1 MKKTGEVE
9 RTRQKAR
16 GKNAFSHRLTR
27 LRTPESAG
35 FYQEHLHGGNQEE
48 GRSANRNVVL
58 DCGWGRLLFAQTFE
72 NNEAIIEALR
82 AEAPASRDILFY
94 VSDPHVLLSQ
104 APQEIFLDPSHTF
117 RLELSN
123 YRAGGRRTRGISIR
137 RAVSEIDADG
147 INAVYAACGMVQLRA
162 DFFSSERD
170 NRAVTYFVAQ
180 DDATG
185 DIVGTVTGINHQ
197 RLFDDPDQGGSLWCL
212 AVHPQAR
219 QPGIGEKLVRKLA
232 EHFQARGLNHVDL
245 SVLYDNDNAIRLY
258 EKLKFRRVPLFAIKR
273 KNAINEKFFAPP
285 ISSVDALN
293 PYARIIVDEA
303 LRRGVHVDITDA
315 KGGFFR
321 LSHGGR
327 SIHCRES
334 LSEMTS
340 GVAMSI
346 CDDKAVTRRT
356 VAKAGLVVPEQIPAD
371 GSDETLQV
379 FLEKHGKLVVKPA
392 RGEQGRGISVGIS
405 TMKDLRAAIR
415 QAREVCDNVLLE
427 ACFEGED
434 LRLVIIDYKLVAAA
448 VRRPPRVIGDGKSTI
463 RKLIETQSRRR
474 LAATGGESRIPI
486 DAETKRC
493 LEQQGLILDDVLAD
507 RREITV
513 RKAANL
519 HTGGTIH
526 DVTATVDKTLV
537 DAACKAAR
545 AIEIPVVGIDF
556 MVKSPETPEYV
567 FIEANE
573 RPGLAN
579 HEPQPTAAR
588 FVECLFPQ
596 LGTKIP

>member
-9 RTRQKAR
+9 MTRQKAR
-16 GKNAFSHRLTR
+16 GRNAFSHRLTR

-35 FYQEHLHGGNQEE
+35 FYQEHLHGHAQEDE
-48 GRSANRNVVL
+48 RSANRNIVL

-72 NNEAIIEALR
+72 SNEGIIEALC
-82 AEAPASRDILFY
+82 AEAPLSRDILFY

-104 APQEIFLDPSHTF
+104 APQEIFLDPSHTY

-123 YRAGGRRTRGISIR
+123 YRAGGRRTRGITIR

-185 DIVGTVTGINHQ
+185 EIVGTVTGINHQ
-197 RLFDDPDQGGSLWCL
+197 RLFNDPDQGGSLWCL

-258 EKLKFRRVPLFAIKR
+258 EKLKFRHVPLFAIKR
-273 KNAINEKFFAPP
+273 KNAINEKFFAQP
-285 ISSVDALN
+285 INSLNALN
-293 PYARIIVDEA
+293 PYARLIVDEA

-315 KGGFFR
+315 EGGFFR

-356 VAKAGLVVPEQIPAD
+356 VAKAGLSVPEQIAAD
-371 GSDETLQV
+371 ADDETLEA
-379 FLEKHGKLVVKPA
+379 FLAKHQKLVVKPA
-392 RGEQGRGISVGIS
+392 RGEQGRGISVGVT
-405 TMKDLRAAIR
+405 TMKDLRAAIK
-415 QAREVCDNVLLE
+415 QAREVCNQVLLE

-463 RKLIETQSRRR
+463 RRLIEVQSRRR
-474 LAATGGESRIPI
+474 MAATGGESRIPI

-493 LEQQGLILDDVLAD
+493 LEQQGLILDDVLTD

-526 DVTATVDKTLV
+526 DVTTIVEPTLV

-545 AIEIPVVGIDF
+545 AIDIPVVGIDF

-588 FVECLFPQ
+588 FIECLFPQ
-596 LGTKIP
+596 LGTNIP

>member
-9 RTRQKAR
+9 MTRQKAR
-16 GKNAFSHRLTR
+16 GRNAFSHRLTR

-35 FYQEHLHGGNQEE
+35 FYQEHLHGHAQEDE
-48 GRSANRNVVL
+48 RSANRNIVL

-72 NNEAIIEALR
+72 NNEGIIEALR
-82 AEAPASRDILFY
+82 AEAPLSRDILFY

-104 APQEIFLDPSHTF
+104 APQEIFLDPSHTY

-123 YRAGGRRTRGISIR
+123 YRAGGRRTRGITIR

-185 DIVGTVTGINHQ
+185 EIVGTVTGINHQ
-197 RLFDDPDQGGSLWCL
+197 RLFNDPDQGGSLWCL

-273 KNAINEKFFAPP
+273 KNAINEKFFAQP
-285 ISSVDALN
+285 INSLDALN
-293 PYARIIVDEA
+293 PYARLIVDEA

-315 KGGFFR
+315 EGGFFR

-356 VAKAGLVVPEQIPAD
+356 VAKAGLSVPEQIAAD
-371 GSDETLQV
+371 ADDETLEA
-379 FLEKHGKLVVKPA
+379 FLAKHQKLVVKPA
-392 RGEQGRGISVGIS
+392 RGEQGRGISVGVT
-405 TMKDLRAAIR
+405 TMKDLRAAIK
-415 QAREVCDNVLLE
+415 QAREVCNQVLLE

-463 RKLIETQSRRR
+463 RRLIEVQSRRR
-474 LAATGGESRIPI
+474 MAATGGESRIPI

-493 LEQQGLILDDVLAD
+493 LEQQGLILDDVLTD

-526 DVTATVDKTLV
+526 DVTTIVEPTLV

-545 AIEIPVVGIDF
+545 AIDIPVVGIDF

-588 FVECLFPQ
+588 FIECLFPQ
-596 LGTKIP
+596 LGTNIP